1 VTGGG
6 GELVFAAASVP
17 ESGRCSVA
25 TPDLVRTRESLAGAG
40 AAVGARAPFDAV
52 EEAVEALGREPGL
65 VLIFPTGV
73 LDPQEAAT
81 QAQTAAGSARVA
93 GMTGTGAITSGGAIE
108 SGCSAL
114 AFASSLSVGV
124 GTGSSTDPR
133 DAGRSAAADALSA
146 VDRDEGHAVL
156 LLFVDSESGDQA
168 EIVAG
173 AYEIAG
179 GRIPLAGGAAGGE
192 ARAQFADGEAMSGSV
207 VAVALVS
214 PTPIGVGISH
224 GCVPRGAPSIVTR
237 SRGGVVLQLDG
248 RPAETV
254 YLEKLGMGDVPL
266 SDADFETIA
275 MAHPLAQP
283 ELRGDVRPRYVRGRA
298 PGGGLIC
305 ATSIEANAAVDVCE
319 QKPEATV
326 RSAIAAVNQ
335 ALGQL
340 SGPAEAAVLFD
351 CAARSRWFG
360 NPLASRE
367 VDSLISSFGVPP
379 PALAGAYTRGEIG
392 RIRGAKGDRNYSLVV
407 VAFGSTL

>member
-1 VTGGG
+1 
-6 GELVFAAASVP
+6 
-17 ESGRCSVA
+17 VA
-25 TPDLVRTRESLAGAG
+25 TPDLVRTRDSLAGAG
-40 AAVGARAPFDAV
+40 AALGARAPFEAV
-52 EEAVEALGREPGL
+52 EEAVDALGREPGL

-81 QAQTAAGSARVA
+81 QAQAAAGSARVA
-93 GMTGTGAITSGGAIE
+93 GMTGTGAITLGGAIE

-114 AFASSLSVGV
+114 AFASAVPVGV
-124 GTGSSTDPR
+124 G
-133 DAGRSAAADALSA
+133 AGRSSNPRKAGRTAAAEALSS
-146 VDRDEGHAVL
+146 VDLDDRHAVL

-173 AYEIAG
+173 AYDVAG
-179 GRIPLAGGAAGGE
+179 GRIPLAGGAAGGDV
-192 ARAQFADGEAMSGSV
+192 RAQFADGEAMSGSV

-214 PTPIGVGISH
+214 QTPIGVGISH

-237 SRGGVVLQLDG
+237 SRGAVVLQLDG

-266 SDADFETIA
+266 SDCDFEAIA
-275 MAHPLAQP
+275 MSHPLAQP

-305 ATSIEANAAVDVCE
+305 ATSIEANAPVDVCE
-319 QKPEATV
+319 QEPEATV
-326 RSAIAAVNQ
+326 RSAIAAVSQ
-335 ALGQL
+335 ALGEL
-340 SGPAEAAVLFD
+340 STPAAAALVFD
-351 CAARSRWFG
+351 CAARSEWFG

-367 VDSLISSFGVPP
+367 VDSIISSFGVPP
-379 PALAGAYTRGEIG
+379 PPLAGAYTRGEIG

-407 VAFGSTL
+407 VALGSTP